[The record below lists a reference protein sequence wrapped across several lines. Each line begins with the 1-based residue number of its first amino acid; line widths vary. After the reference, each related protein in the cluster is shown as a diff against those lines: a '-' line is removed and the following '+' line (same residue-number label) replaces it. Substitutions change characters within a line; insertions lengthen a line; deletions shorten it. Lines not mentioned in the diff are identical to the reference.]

1 MLYNII
7 YSSKTDM
14 LAKLCANTDGYL
26 CIIVLKSKGGIRQY
40 FESFISTRKMARGH
54 STITD
59 NSSRI

>member
-1 MLYNII
+1 
-7 YSSKTDM
+7 M
-14 LAKLCANTDGYL
+14 LAKLCANTDTDGYL